1 MIVISRI
8 ILRLIEMNNYIL
20 DLLEVLKDFMQD
32 FDEIIDQE

>member
-8 ILRLIEMNNYIL
+8 ILRLIEMNNNIL